1 MALVKCPECG
11 KEVSDKAGKCPNCG
25 FPIESASEKETEKNM
40 VADSEV
46 KQPDSGEDEVKAEKK
61 KVSKKMVAISCIV
74 LAIVIISA
82 IAYFVVTADSRN
94 YDAAQKFYTSE
105 KYKEALDKFTKLG
118 SYKDSK
124 EMVKKCEYA
133 LSTDGQF
140 LDALSRGLMKR
151 WEYSEKGYLD
161 EYKKDESELNSTE
174 YVEYLKKCINYEL
187 DELKDFGSK
196 TFSDTKLGESAKAYL
211 DILNECLKTTDYYV
225 MDVNQYSLK
234 WNELYAE
241 RSVIIRDF
249 VENYGLAV
257 DKEYQKTLE
266 EFIANASVVD
276 EQQAMEQSIQDM
288 MSKFELTSTTDEW
301 EITTYKLTME
311 NTTEYTFDY
320 FYVDINALDANG
332 NIIGTGN
339 ISQLTNWTPGQKA
352 EVDAWVNVD
361 DPTLIASVTY
371 TAHYQTGNYF
381 E

>member
-25 FPIESASEKETEKNM
+25 FPIEPVEN
-40 VADSEV
+40 EV
-46 KQPDSGEDEVKAEKK
+46 KQPDLRTDEDKIEKK
-61 KVSKKMVAISCIV
+61 KVSKKIVAISCIV
-74 LAIVIISA
+74 LAIAIISV

-94 YDAAQKFYTSE
+94 YSAGQKFYTSE
-105 KYKEALDKFTKLG
+105 KHKEALDKFTKLG

-151 WEYSEKGYLD
+151 WEYSQKGYLD

-211 DILNECLKTTDYYV
+211 DILNECLKATDYYV
-225 MDVNQYSLK
+225 MDINQYSLK

-288 MSKFELTSTTDEW
+288 MSKFELNSTTDEW

-332 NIIGTGN
+332 SIIGTGN

-371 TAHYQTGNYF
+371 TAHYQSGNYF